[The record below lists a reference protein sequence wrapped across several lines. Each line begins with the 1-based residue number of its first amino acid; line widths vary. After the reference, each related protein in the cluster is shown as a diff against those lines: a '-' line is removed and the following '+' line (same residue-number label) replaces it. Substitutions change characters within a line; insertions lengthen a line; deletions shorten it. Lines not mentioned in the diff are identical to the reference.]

1 MTSLIVR
8 RMCSRESLS
17 TRKIS
22 CAEMN
27 VFQVHHL
34 CFRNCGLRIN
44 TLIYLS
50 PRLQLVCEQR
60 FAEEIRQKAFKSHIN
75 LKLASALS
83 CSLYFYVAN
92 SKNFP
97 TSVWSDTVK
106 ACVLGN
112 PDGSL
117 FVRLQRPKRI
127 RNEMHHNFSPSLECL
142 QDVKG
147 AFSVWDSDVRESFLW
162 QLSLTPIVPLF
173 YLEGTMPTDNELLSI
188 QGFKSNIRSSL
199 IIQCDK
205 FITLKVLWGN

>member
-1 MTSLIVR
+1 MTSLIVH

-50 PRLQLVCEQR
+50 PRLQLVCEQC

-75 LKLASALS
+75 LKLASALL

-97 TSVWSDTVK
+97 TSVSEVIQLKRVFWGIQMEVYLSGCK
-106 ACVLGN
+106 GQRELGM
-112 PDGSL
+112 
-117 FVRLQRPKRI
+117 K
-127 RNEMHHNFSPSLECL
+127 C
-142 QDVKG
+142 
-147 AFSVWDSDVRESFLW
+147 
-162 QLSLTPIVPLF
+162 T
-173 YLEGTMPTDNELLSI
+173 
-188 QGFKSNIRSSL
+188 
-199 IIQCDK
+199 II
-205 FITLKVLWGN
+205 FPPHWNVYRT